1 MVPPALEPW
10 TLSFASR
17 TGEPQVRGTNHS
29 VGDSALLV
37 PDSVASDTKTGKHM
51 SNPEAFSH
59 LPSEAGGPPG
69 LQKTLAIFWLGRALS
84 QSSLVP
90 GKEGHR
96 RLGDLFPGEQE
107 ETAQSGP
114 KGTLYSTLHC
124 RLPAREIKR
133 AAPGGLEEAGS
144 KQARGGRAPCSFLS
158 AAAPRTKARI

>member
-1 MVPPALEPW
+1 M
-10 TLSFASR
+10 
-17 TGEPQVRGTNHS
+17 RGTNHS

-37 PDSVASDTKTGKHM
+37 LGSVASDTTTEKHM

-69 LQKTLAIFWLGRALS
+69 LQKTLAIFWLGRAQS
-84 QSSLVP
+84 QSSLVL
-90 GKEGHR
+90 GKKGHR
-96 RLGDLFPGEQE
+96 RRGDLFPGEQE

-114 KGTLYSTLHC
+114 KGTLCSTLHC

-133 AAPGGLEEAGS
+133 APGGPEEAGS
-144 KQARGGRAPCSFLS
+144 KQAQGGRAPCSFLS

>member
-1 MVPPALEPW
+1 M
-10 TLSFASR
+10 
-17 TGEPQVRGTNHS
+17 RGTNHS

-144 KQARGGRAPCSFLS
+144 KQAQGGRAPCSFLS

>member
-37 PDSVASDTKTGKHM
+37 PDSVASDTKTGKHV

-90 GKEGHR
+90 GKESHR

-114 KGTLYSTLHC
+114 KGTLYSTLHS